1 MSFYTV
7 IPSIVLYSKHLTDEE
22 KILYSILTNCII
34 PGKSYCNITNEEL
47 SKILNTSVRTITSR
61 LDSMQKKGFV
71 ICKVNNHLHRRL
83 VFLKTP
89 LKEGTFENPPTEEE
103 LEPKKQLLLEAFKK
117 ATILGDVD
125 FETLMQRFIDS
136 PYLAEVKS
144 GDIQFS
150 LNEEQLMFLA
160 DFKKSYPD
168 KKIDAQ
174 LAYYSK
180 INLKAFS
187 QAIKESIFLQ
197 SNNNLSLS
205 WLLKNSDDIIAGKY
219 KNYGEN
225 ITEINF
231 NGRKYKN
238 GYLNSMFQTLD
249 EIEI

>member
-1 MSFYTV
+1 
-7 IPSIVLYSKHLTDEE
+7 
-22 KILYSILTNCII
+22 
-34 PGKSYCNITNEEL
+34 
-47 SKILNTSVRTITSR
+47 
-61 LDSMQKKGFV
+61 
-71 ICKVNNHLHRRL
+71 
-83 VFLKTP
+83 
-89 LKEGTFENPPTEEE
+89 
-103 LEPKKQLLLEAFKK
+103 
-117 ATILGDVD
+117 
-125 FETLMQRFIDS
+125 
-136 PYLAEVKS
+136 
-144 GDIQFS
+144 
-150 LNEEQLMFLA
+150 MFLA